1 MRHYLWLLCLVIL
14 SCSKNPEEFVPH
26 LEGYWEIESVTM
38 PTGEKKEY
46 KFSDTVD
53 YIHLDQ
59 DSLKGYRKKLKPG
72 INDTYFTS
80 DDAEKLVL
88 KIENDSLN
96 LYYSTPY
103 DNWKETILDAS
114 SETLKVINKNK
125 IVYLYKRYTPILLD
139 VEE

>member
-1 MRHYLWLLCLVIL
+1 MRKFSFILLIL
-14 SCSKNPEEFVPH
+14 IFSCSKNPEEFVPH

-38 PTGEKKEY
+38 PTGDKKEY

-80 DDAEKLVL
+80 DDAEKLIL
-88 KIENDSLN
+88 KIENVMPCHYQVCSCFL
-96 LYYSTPY
+96 P
-103 DNWKETILDAS
+103 
-114 SETLKVINKNK
+114 
-125 IVYLYKRYTPILLD
+125 
-139 VEE
+139 